1 MEKTLVDFGDR
12 VKAGQELAFIDTTT
26 YEALARQAAANVE
39 RAKATAANAEQSLK
53 RMQELRKVNIASQSD
68 LDAAVA
74 AAEQARADVKAQEA
88 ADAVAQLNLARSR
101 VKAPFDAAVAERI
114 ASAGDYLKVGAPL
127 FRMVNDAVLKYIVQA
142 PEAYAGQVKKEQQV
156 IFRVD
161 AYGTNQTFEGT
172 VYLISPAVNLA
183 TRAFPFGALV
193 QNADHKLKASTYA
206 RGKLILQRDVRVGE
220 RQVDDLRAETTP
232 SAGVEAE
239 ATLVHGEEVG
249 DHGLAALR
257 LREPRPSHLRPVQ
270 LAVGRP
276 GQRVCHFDFV
286 GSHVLGKLRVGETS
300 EVVDLETRRVARF
313 HNGDDRGLRALPI
326 GGEHGRV
333 SDEARGAQRL
343 FDLQGAD
350 PVAPGLEHLV
360 ATAHEV
366 EESVRVPPHEVTGED
381 HELGHRHVRR
391 AERVR
396 PEHLGR
402 GGGVTPVPARQ
413 PRHRRT
419 ASRRRPRP

>member
-1 MEKTLVDFGDR
+1 MTIDIRHCSLTTLSSALALAVSCSKPAADAARHEDEDAVPVTAARVEVLSMDRTLDVWGTLYPKDEATVGAEVEGKVEKTLVDFGDR

-206 RGKLILQRDVRVGE
+206 RGKLILQRDVP
-220 RQVDDLRAETTP
+220 T
-232 SAGVEAE
+232 
-239 ATLVHGEEVG
+239 
-249 DHGLAALR
+249 
-257 LREPRPSHLRPVQ
+257 
-270 LAVGRP
+270 
-276 GQRVCHFDFV
+276 
-286 GSHVLGKLRVGETS
+286 
-300 EVVDLETRRVARF
+300 
-313 HNGDDRGLRALPI
+313 
-326 GGEHGRV
+326 
-333 SDEARGAQRL
+333 
-343 FDLQGAD
+343 
-350 PVAPGLEHLV
+350 PVAPLDAVSTFAGVTKVFVLEHGV
-360 ATAHEV
+360 AHSRQIEV
-366 EESVRVPPHEVTGED
+366 GRVQDGWQPVLSGLNPGETLATSGLSKLHDGVKVRVREAAPGPEG
-381 HELGHRHVRR
+381 
-391 AERVR
+391 R
-396 PEHLGR
+396 P
-402 GGGVTPVPARQ
+402 
-413 PRHRRT
+413 
-419 ASRRRPRP
+419 ASE